1 MYDIENP
8 GTVDHQSRY
17 AYDDE
22 GVDEKS
28 NIEQISNDHEFQR
41 ESDIGY
47 TQWHTSPDSIE
58 EFEIF

>member
-28 NIEQISNDHEFQR
+28 NIEQIGNDHEFQR
-41 ESDIGY
+41 ESDIGD
-47 TQWHTSPDSIE
+47 TQ
-58 EFEIF
+58 